1 MASKSSRRLFLKNFS
16 ALIALSSSS
25 LSAAIVDQQKKVLLK
40 RSLKAVSSNDQLQ
53 IGTIGMGII
62 GFIDTITAL
71 SVPGIELVGVSDLYD
86 GRLRHSKEVFGDNI
100 PPTSSTKSLTG
111 HSLGATGVQEAVYSL
126 F

>member
-25 LSAAIVDQQKKVLLK
+25 LPAAIVDQQKKAILK
-40 RSLKAVSSNDQLQ
+40 RSLKAIDSNDSVQ

-71 SVPGIELVGVSDLYD
+71 SVPGVELAGVSDLYD
-86 GRLRHSKEVFGDNI
+86 GRLNHSKEVFGDNI
-100 PPTSSTKSLTG
+100 FCTRDYKDILNLSLI
-111 HSLGATGVQEAVYSL
+111 HI
-126 F
+126 